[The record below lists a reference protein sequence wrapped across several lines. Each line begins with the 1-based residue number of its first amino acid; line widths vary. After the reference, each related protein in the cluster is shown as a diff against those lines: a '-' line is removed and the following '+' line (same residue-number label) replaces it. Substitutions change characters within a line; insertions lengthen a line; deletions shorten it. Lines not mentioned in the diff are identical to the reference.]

1 MSLLRRAA
9 AVLLHNPACSKS
21 RAALGLLQQSGATF
35 DTREYLQEPLSRA
48 ELEEL
53 QARLGQPTRWTRRG
67 ETAWVERF
75 GDAEAA
81 PSDVVCLTALAE
93 APALLERPI
102 FVHGAFATVGRP
114 PELVLAL
121 VGKPYCGYTYCGRA
135 NYGYG
140 CRSYSPWVCVPWQ
153 VGELPPTTAAAP
165 SFAVCQLDEHGEHE
179 ASASYSIV
187 SEPS

>member
-21 RAALGLLQQSGATF
+21 RAALGLLQQSGAAF

-53 QARLGQPTRWTRRG
+53 QARLGQPTRWIRRG
-67 ETAWVERF
+67 ETAWVARF
-75 GDAEAA
+75 GDADAA
-81 PSDVVCLTALAE
+81 PSDADCLTALAE

-121 VGKPYCGYTYCGRA
+121 VGEPYCSYTYCGCA
-135 NYGYG
+135 DYGYG
-140 CRSYSPWVCVPWQ
+140 C
-153 VGELPPTTAAAP
+153 TH
-165 SFAVCQLDEHGEHE
+165 HGYAYHGR
-179 ASASYSIV
+179 
-187 SEPS
+187 

>member
-53 QARLGQPTRWTRRG
+53 QARLGQPTRWIRRG

-75 GDAEAA
+75 GDADAA
-81 PSDVVCLTALAE
+81 PSDAACLTALAE

-121 VGKPYCGYTYCGRA
+121 VG
-135 NYGYG
+135 
-140 CRSYSPWVCVPWQ
+140 
-153 VGELPPTTAAAP
+153 ELPPTAAAP

>member
-1 MSLLRRAA
+1 MRKMSLLRRAA

-53 QARLGQPTRWTRRG
+53 QARLGQPTRWIRRG

-81 PSDVVCLTALAE
+81 PSDVACLTALVE

-121 VGKPYCGYTYCGRA
+121 VGKPYCGYTYCGCA

-140 CRSYSPWVCVPWQ
+140 CTHHGCAYHGRWASCR
-153 VGELPPTTAAAP
+153 LPPQRRPASRCVSWTSTASTRRVLA
-165 SFAVCQLDEHGEHE
+165 
-179 ASASYSIV
+179 IV
-187 SEPS
+187 

>member
-21 RAALGLLQQSGATF
+21 RAALGLLQQSGAAF

-53 QARLGQPTRWTRRG
+53 QARLGQPTRWIRRG
-67 ETAWVERF
+67 ETAWAERF
-75 GDAEAA
+75 GDADAA
-81 PSDVVCLTALAE
+81 PSDADCLTALAE

-121 VGKPYCGYTYCGRA
+121 VGEPYCSYTYCGCA
-135 NYGYG
+135 DYGYG
-140 CRSYSPWVCVPWQ
+140 CTHHGYAYHGRWASCRLPQRRPASQCVSW
-153 VGELPPTTAAAP
+153 TSTASTRRVLA
-165 SFAVCQLDEHGEHE
+165 
-179 ASASYSIV
+179 IV
-187 SEPS
+187 QYREPS

>member
-21 RAALGLLQQSGATF
+21 RAALGLLEQSGATF

-53 QARLGQPTRWTRRG
+53 QARLGQPTRWSRKG
-67 ETAWVERF
+67 ETAWTERF
-75 GDAEAA
+75 GDADAA
-81 PSDVVCLTALAE
+81 PSDAACLAALAE

-121 VGKPYCGYTYCGRA
+121 VGLLPPSSRYTYYGYAYYRYTYCGRWA
-135 NYGYG
+135 S
-140 CRSYSPWVCVPWQ
+140 CRLPRRRRPASRCVSW
-153 VGELPPTTAAAP
+153 TSTASTRRVAK
-165 SFAVCQLDEHGEHE
+165 AV
-179 ASASYSIV
+179 
-187 SEPS
+187 